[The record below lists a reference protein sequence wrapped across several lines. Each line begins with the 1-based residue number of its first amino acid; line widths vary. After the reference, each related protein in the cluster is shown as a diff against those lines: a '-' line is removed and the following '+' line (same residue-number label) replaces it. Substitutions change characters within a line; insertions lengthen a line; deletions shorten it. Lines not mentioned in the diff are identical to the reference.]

1 MAIESAVSKNPAVI
15 QNEAASINNAQAA
28 AKETPFV
35 SVRNLTIG
43 YGDRIVQ
50 QNLNFDIK
58 RNDIFFIIG
67 GSGTGKTTLLKSM
80 IGLLPPSQGETLY
93 ALDNKAANINFYNA
107 DENTQL
113 ALLKNWGITYQSGAL
128 LSSMSL
134 AENVALPLQ
143 LYTDLSEKQ
152 IAETVAYKLALVGLS
167 GFETF
172 YPAELSGGMHK
183 RAGLA
188 RALALDPKLLF
199 FDEPSAGLD
208 PISSLRL
215 DQLIVQICQ
224 ALDSTV
230 IIVSHELPSIL
241 TIGTNSVVLDAETK
255 TMLDSGDPKELV
267 NNSKADK
274 VRQFLNREEGSTTK
288 SASTDATDDAKTKS
302 TAEKN
307 NEEKK
312 A

>member
-1 MAIESAVSKNPAVI
+1 MTNHAFI
-15 QNEAASINNAQAA
+15 
-28 AKETPFV
+28 T
-35 SVRNLTIG
+35 VRDLTIG

-50 QNLNFDIK
+50 QHLNFDVNK
-58 RNDIFFIIG
+58 NDIFFIIG
-67 GSGTGKTTLLKSM
+67 GSGCGKTTLLKSM
-80 IGLLPPSQGETLY
+80 IGLLPPLTGEVLFEGV
-93 ALDNKAANINFYNA
+93 NFYNA
-107 DENTQL
+107 DESVQL
-113 ALLKNWGITYQSGAL
+113 NLLKSWGITYQSGAL
-128 LSSMSL
+128 LSSMTL
-134 AENVALPLQ
+134 AENVAIPLQ

-172 YPAELSGGMHK
+172 YPAEISGGMHK

-188 RALALDPKLLF
+188 RAIALDPQLLF

-215 DQLIVQICQ
+215 DQLIVQVCQ

-241 TIGTNSVVLDAETK
+241 SIGTNGIVLDAQSK
-255 TMLDSGDPKELV
+255 TMLDQGNPKELLR
-267 NNSKADK
+267 NSKQEK
-274 VRQFLNREEGSTTK
+274 VRQFLNRTEEH
-288 SASTDATDDAKTKS
+288 
-302 TAEKN
+302 
-307 NEEKK
+307 K

>member
-1 MAIESAVSKNPAVI
+1 MANEPSVI
-15 QNEAASINNAQAA
+15 QNEASVIKTTIPVSND
-28 AKETPFV
+28 TSFV
-35 SVRNLTIG
+35 SVRDLTIG

-58 RNDIFFIIG
+58 KNDIFFIIG

-80 IGLLPPSQGETLY
+80 IGLLPPSTGETLY
-93 ALDNKAANINFYNA
+93 ALDNKTADINFYNA
-107 DENTQL
+107 DDTTQL

-134 AENVALPLQ
+134 AENIALPLQ

-152 IAETVAYKLALVGLS
+152 ISETVAYKLALVGLS

-255 TMLDSGDPKELV
+255 TMLDSGDPKELIK
-267 NNSKADK
+267 NSKADK
-274 VRQFLNREEGSTTK
+274 VRQFLNREESSTTK
-288 SASTDATDDAKTKS
+288 VATNGAKNTDR
-302 TAEKN
+302 N